1 MAEMRSRRN
10 GARRAERPVAGTG
23 AAGWGGKG
31 METSSAEAAR
41 RRGGAGDAVPERN
54 GWHGGVEWCTLVP
67 LVSFIPLVD
76 TVVPSDALVER
87 GQRGP
92 AVARREGGVA
102 LRRTPSAP
110 TRTWLCAAARSTR
123 MRRGV

>member
-23 AAGWGGKG
+23 TAGWGGKG

-41 RRGGAGDAVPERN
+41 RQGGAGDAVPERN

-67 LVSFIPLVD
+67 LRRP
-76 TVVPSDALVER
+76 P
-87 GQRGP
+87 
-92 AVARREGGVA
+92 VARREGGAA
-102 LRRTPSAP
+102 LRRTLRAK
-110 TRTWLCAAARSTR
+110 TRTCTCMHLARAE
-123 MRRGV
+123 RRAVRRV